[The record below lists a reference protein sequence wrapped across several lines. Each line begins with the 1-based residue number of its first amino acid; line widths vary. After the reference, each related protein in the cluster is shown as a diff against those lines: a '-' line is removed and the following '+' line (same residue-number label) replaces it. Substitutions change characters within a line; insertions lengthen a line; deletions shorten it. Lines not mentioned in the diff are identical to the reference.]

1 MLRIGHLETGDKE
14 CNVMQFPADQ
24 YFPSQEHAIPTTG
37 ITFYA
42 SELNDEGRD
51 IDRDQCLPIGVTN
64 VRYDIVR

>member
-1 MLRIGHLETGDKE
+1 
-14 CNVMQFPADQ
+14 MQSPADQ
-24 YFPSQEHAIPTTG
+24 YFPSQEPTTG

-51 IDRDQCLPIGVTN
+51 IDRDQCLPIEVTN